1 MEILWASLYRE
12 LTATRL
18 WRITISGE
26 LQIAWQMT
34 SSWLVVAKMNFIFH
48 DIYIYI
54 DIWDKPSH
62 WLIFFRGVETTNQVM
77 TGGKIDG
84 YTTIT
89 FGYSC
94 LGRDMSTLSGR
105 QLSKMDKRV
114 LSNGW
119 AIACLTLDWYLYVQY
134 LYIYIYYIL
143 QSLNLAI
150 HPHGNIYPFPTNQQK
165 KRRFLGEPWSTV
177 PCTNSR
183 DVLCPL
189 AIWGSHCE
197 EQEGYEEFQCQ
208 PGRHATTGDH
218 GKTCEPIGANKN
230 IKVF

>member
-1 MEILWASLYRE
+1 MIY
-12 LTATRL
+12 
-18 WRITISGE
+18 WRKFDSCWSN
-26 LQIAWQMT
+26 LH
-34 SSWLVVAKMNFIFH
+34 LVGGLEHLFIFH
-48 DIYIYI
+48 N
-54 DIWDKPSH
+54 IWDNPSH
-62 WLIFFRGVETTNQVM
+62 WLIFFRGVETTNQVV

-119 AIACLTLDWYLYVQY
+119 AIECLTLDWYGLVP
-134 LYIYIYYIL
+134 LCTYIYIL
-143 QSLNLAI
+143 QSLILAI
-150 HPHGNIYPFPTNQQK
+150 HPHGNIYPFHTNQQE

-218 GKTCEPIGANKN
+218 GKTCEPMGVNKN
-230 IKVF
+230 IDSFLICKKTVFLLICISCRT